1 MGQAASGFEY
11 VVRASGDVQITHR
24 GRAAA
29 VLRGDLA
36 KRFLVDVRE
45 QDPQELMARLTG
57 HYKRGTERLVRHHP
71 RNRDRI

>member
-24 GRAAA
+24 GRPAV

-57 HYKRGTERLVRHHP
+57 HYKRGTERLARRHP